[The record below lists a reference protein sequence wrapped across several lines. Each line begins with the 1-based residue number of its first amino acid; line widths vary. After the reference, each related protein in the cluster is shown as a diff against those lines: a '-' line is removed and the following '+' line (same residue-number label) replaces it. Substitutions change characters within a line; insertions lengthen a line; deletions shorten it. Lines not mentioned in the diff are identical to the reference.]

1 MIRSQAKGGSRR
13 AAPPKKRGA
22 RRRAAPQRMPKG
34 EGHLR
39 HAEILAAARGLFLKE
54 GVDRVTIRAICAR
67 VGVTPPALYR
77 HFKDKREI
85 IVAICNETFGKLLER
100 FRAIRAGTR
109 DPLEALKQMMEG
121 YVRFAL
127 AHRDEYRLLF
137 MSKDLLMQEFMDDM
151 NIASD
156 DDAIRA
162 GILGPLVLRE
172 IAEEVA
178 VCIARG
184 ILKPGDPA
192 LVTEAIWSAGHGL
205 ASLIIAHPHF
215 KTRPHDAL
223 LAATLDMALTGVL
236 NR

>member
-1 MIRSQAKGGSRR
+1 MIRSQAKAGSRR
-13 AAPPKKRGA
+13 AAPRSKRGA
-22 RRRAAPQRMPKG
+22 RGRAGPARKPRG

-39 HAEILAAARGLFLKE
+39 RAEILAAARGLFLKE

-100 FRAIRAGTR
+100 FRAIRAAAP
-109 DPLEALKQMMEG
+109 DPLEGLKQMMEG

-172 IAEEVA
+172 IAEQVGL
-178 VCIARG
+178 CIARG

-192 LVTEAIWSAGHGL
+192 IVTEAIWASGHGL

-215 KTRPHDAL
+215 KHRPHEEL
-223 LAATLDMALTGVL
+223 LAATLDMALAGVL
-236 NR
+236 KR